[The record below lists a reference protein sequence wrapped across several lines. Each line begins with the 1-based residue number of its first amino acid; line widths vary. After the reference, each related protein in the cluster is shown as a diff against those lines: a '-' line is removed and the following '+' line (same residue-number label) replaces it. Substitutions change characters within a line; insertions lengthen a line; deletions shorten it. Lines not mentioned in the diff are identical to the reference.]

1 MTGAAIAS
9 LVVAGITTAVGGTM
23 QYYNSKRQAKAAQQ
37 QATEEAENLRK
48 QADYENERARLA
60 QLQGEQEAER
70 RSRVLAADI
79 GSAYANYAGNGLL
92 VDGSG
97 GTLGDVLTKTAQEG
111 QSDISTI
118 RDNTAMNVWTHQT
131 NAATYE
137 RNALTA
143 LANGR
148 RTAKALRHQGKLG
161 LWQTFTGLPLTSTNG
176 FGSAASTAADAKSY
190 NKGSKAYTFLGGDNG

>member
-9 LVVAGITTAVGGTM
+9 LIIAGVTTAVGGVM
-23 QYYNSKRQAKAAQQ
+23 QYQNNKRQAKAVRRQSEQ
-37 QATEEAENLRK
+37 VAENLRK
-48 QADYENERARLA
+48 QRDYENERAAIA
-60 QLQGEQEAER
+60 QLQGEREAEK

-92 VDGSG
+92 VDGG
-97 GTLGDVLTKTAQEG
+97 GDTLGDVLTKTAQEG
-111 QSDISTI
+111 QADISTI
-118 RDNTAMNVWTHQT
+118 RDNTAMNVWTHQA

-148 RTAKALRHQGKLG
+148 SAAKALRHQGKLG
-161 LWQTFTGLPLTSTNG
+161 LWQAFTGLPLTSTNG
-176 FGSAASTAADAKSY
+176 FGSAASTASNPNSY
-190 NKGSKAYTFLGGDNG
+190 TRGSRANTYLGGK

>member
-23 QYYNSKRQAKAAQQ
+23 QYYNGKRQAKAVQQ
-37 QATEEAENLRK
+37 QAEAEAENLRK
-48 QADYENERARLA
+48 QRDYENERAAIA

-70 RSRVLAADI
+70 RSRTLAADI
-79 GSAYANYAGNGLL
+79 GSLYANAAGNGLL
-92 VDGSG
+92 VDGAG
-97 GTLGDVLTKTAQEG
+97 GTVGDVLRTTVTEG
-111 QSDISTI
+111 QADISTI
-118 RDNTAMNVWTHQT
+118 RDNAAMNVWTHQT
-131 NAATYE
+131 NAETYE

-143 LANGR
+143 LASGR

-176 FGSAASTAADAKSY
+176 FGSAASTASNPDSY
-190 NKGSKAYTFLGGDNG
+190 TNGSKASTWLGGSK